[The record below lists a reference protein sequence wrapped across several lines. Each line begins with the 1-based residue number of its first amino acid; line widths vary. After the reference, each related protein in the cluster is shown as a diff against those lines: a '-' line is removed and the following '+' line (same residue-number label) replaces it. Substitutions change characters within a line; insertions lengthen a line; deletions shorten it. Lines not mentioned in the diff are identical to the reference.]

1 VLAGPGLLAVARALA
16 GSLARAR
23 VWIALVRHV
32 AGFPVLR
39 RGFTARGIVIG
50 CVVWQRLADQPVTHA
65 ALALA
70 SQRSL
75 APPGLVARQPA
86 G

>member
-1 VLAGPGLLAVARALA
+1 
-16 GSLARAR
+16 
-23 VWIALVRHV
+23 LVRHVV

-50 CVVWQRLADQPVTHA
+50 CVVWLRLADQPVTHA

-70 SQRSL
+70 S
-75 APPGLVARQPA
+75 P
-86 G
+86 

>member
-1 VLAGPGLLAVARALA
+1 
-16 GSLARAR
+16 
-23 VWIALVRHV
+23 
-32 AGFPVLR
+32 VLR

>member
-1 VLAGPGLLAVARALA
+1 MLAVARALA

-23 VWIALVRHV
+23 VWIALVRHVV